1 MDNDSDHDKKS
12 RIEIGPPKTS
22 SSDRYI
28 PIMKNVLPI
37 IKKFSAVC
45 NPDYYVCT
53 CSNKFT
59 EPRTFRNYYRDF
71 ILKRVKLDHCIKFHG
86 LRHTFA
92 TVCQQYV
99 RPDIVDIWM
108 GDSSERLV
116 GRVYTHFSD
125 DFMIA
130 QMQNVIF
137 DF

>member
-1 MDNDSDHDKKS
+1 MVPLFFNFYLSD
-12 RIEIGPPKTS
+12 T
-22 SSDRYI
+22 
-28 PIMKNVLPI
+28 VTQ
-37 IKKFSAVC
+37 
-45 NPDYYVCT
+45 YY
-53 CSNKFT
+53 
-59 EPRTFRNYYRDF
+59 
-71 ILKRVKLDHCIKFHG
+71 

-99 RPDIVDIWM
+99 RPDIADIWM

-130 QMQNVIF
+130 QMQNVVF